1 MALAFFFGNK
11 EKERVDER
19 ALSICRKVLLF
30 RSVYLGV
37 IFAKALAGGG
47 CSDAVASFLASD

>member
-1 MALAFFFGNK
+1 
-11 EKERVDER
+11 VDER